1 MGDAGLPQVR
11 LDRILRRLE
20 GSQPGRRMS
29 PVSYISD
36 RMVVAKWGKYKGITV
51 DIILA
56 SGGHQ
61 LCR

>member
-1 MGDAGLPQVR
+1 M
-11 LDRILRRLE
+11 
-20 GSQPGRRMS
+20 
-29 PVSYISD
+29 SYISD

-56 SGGHQ
+56 TGGHQ